1 MLYVPYRPRANPT
14 RDVFQPSEGTRR
26 VILRAYRVEL
36 DPNDRQRTAF
46 VRQAGAVR
54 FVYNWGLATL
64 QKDYANK
71 KAATP
76 EGEKVKGGLRPLDLS
91 VRLPDLKVDYPWLS
105 EVSAQS
111 LQTSLRNLD
120 RAFQAFFR
128 RVKAGQTPGYPRF
141 KKRGVSKPSFQFP
154 QKVSLTDTH
163 VRLPKIGPVRLRRR
177 GYVPTGFP
185 IKTVTVSERAG
196 RWFATVLVEAP
207 DPPKVIPTGEV
218 IGIDLGIKTLA
229 TVSDG
234 TSFANPKHLERS
246 QSALKHLQRKLSRQK
261 KGSAR
266 RAKTKARI
274 AKAHAR
280 ISNQR
285 ADNIH
290 KMTSEIVKTK
300 RPTAIVIEDLNVSG
314 MVKNHRLARSVSS
327 ASFAEIRRQLDY
339 KCEWYGVKLIVA
351 DRFYPS
357 SKTCNGCGEVK
368 TDLSLGER
376 TYVCDRCGYTKDR
389 DVNAALNL
397 RGWGMTYL
405 AGGNSATARGGS
417 VRPGAIRADSVETR
431 TDQGTAP

>member
-1 MLYVPYRPRANPT
+1 M
-14 RDVFQPSEGTRR
+14 
-26 VILRAYRVEL
+26 ILRAYKVEL

-54 FVYNWGLATL
+54 FVYNWGLATI
-64 QKDYANK
+64 QRDYAER

-76 EGEKVKGGLRPLDLS
+76 EGEKVKGTLRPLDLTN
-91 VRLPDLKVDYPWLS
+91 RLPDLKVDCPWLS

-111 LQTSLRNLD
+111 LQMSVRNLD
-120 RAFQAFFR
+120 RAFQGFFR

-154 QKVSLTDTH
+154 QNVSATDTH
-163 VRLPKIGPVRLRRR
+163 VRLPKIGPVRLKQR
-177 GYVPTGFP
+177 GYIPTGVP

-196 RWFATVLVEAP
+196 RWFATVLVESP
-207 DPPKVIPTGEV
+207 DPPKVVPTGE
-218 IGIDLGIKTLA
+218 ILGIDLGIKTLA

-234 TSFANPKHLERS
+234 TSFANLKHLERS
-246 QSALKHLQRKLSRQK
+246 QANLKRLQRKLSRQQ
-261 KGSAR
+261 KGSQR

-274 AKAHAR
+274 AQAHAR

-285 ADNIH
+285 ADAIH

-314 MVKNHRLARSVSS
+314 MVKNHRLARAVSS
-327 ASFAEIRRQLDY
+327 ASFAEIRRQLVY
-339 KCEWYGVKLIVA
+339 KTEWYGVKLIVA

-368 TDLSLGER
+368 ATLSLGDR
-376 TYVCDRCGYTKDR
+376 TYVCDRCGYSADR

-397 RGWGMTYL
+397 RDWGVTYL
-405 AGGNSATARGGS
+405 AGGIPATARGGN
-417 VRPGAIRADSVETR
+417 VRPGVIRADSVETR